1 MHLGLGNSGQN
12 TDPFYTSNST
22 IGRRAANGGT
32 GTRVCQDLQG
42 VFDQSF
48 FNPVVSYAPRKS
60 CIFLGSKSNQ

>member
-48 FNPVVSYAPRKS
+48 FNPVVMHQENHAF
-60 CIFLGSKSNQ
+60 FLVQIPNQ